1 MADSSSVI
9 TVPGVSGAA
18 EPAAPF
24 FDLRE
29 PVIYPYSLTPL
40 TVEGEMNAAALRVA
54 MAGDRLLALFPE
66 LPDEADTDRLPIPIS
81 LKVFSFQEKQRSAAG
96 ILVRVVKELKFPDG
110 SVRILVRGIR
120 RIFHTEFFPSVG
132 GVTIARFVPVVES
145 GDGRSPDIRARVKGA
160 GALFQELAGMLPG
173 ISEELQVA
181 VLNAGSPGR
190 FCGRPSCGNSCGR
203 FSSSWRRTPA
213 TPTSWSWRPGSGRP
227 NCRRRCWRWSARS
240 SPGWR

>member
-81 LKVFSFQEKQRSAAG
+81 LK
-96 ILVRVVKELKFPDG
+96 
-110 SVRILVRGIR
+110 
-120 RIFHTEFFPSVG
+120 FFPF
-132 GVTIARFVPVVES
+132 R
-145 GDGRSPDIRARVKGA
+145 
-160 GALFQELAGMLPG
+160 
-173 ISEELQVA
+173 
-181 VLNAGSPGR
+181 
-190 FCGRPSCGNSCGR
+190 
-203 FSSSWRRTPA
+203 
-213 TPTSWSWRPGSGRP
+213 
-227 NCRRRCWRWSARS
+227 RS
-240 SPGWR
+240 SAPPRGYWSGWSRS